1 MINLNRF
8 IDGDKFTIVINLF
21 AFVGIIAFGSQM
33 AKLEIEIESMKELAN
48 QIAGITFVIYVLI
61 VLLICM
67 FHKLCNEK
75 INHELQK
82 IIKKYFEE
90 FENWREQHIHELVA
104 KKLIGEHGYYPLQCV
119 GFCEKTITL
128 FKIFTYTFTAY
139 NLYDEIRSEHSEE
152 FGFEIVKSNYKKI
165 KVKVLAWY

>member
-104 KKLIGEHGYYPLQCV
+104 KKLIGEHGKISLGVYNIH
-119 GFCEKTITL
+119 EEII
-128 FKIFTYTFTAY
+128 KIFKFFSYKISPYDITNQLAY
-139 NLYDEIRSEHSEE
+139 LSS
-152 FGFEIVKSNYKKI
+152 SNG
-165 KVKVLAWY
+165 